1 MKPDHPSWWDPFSD
15 QPYKLPKEKK
25 PRLSPEQLFEYI
37 KTALTALM
45 VSPALAWRYAF
56 PGPKNSPKAID
67 FVGLGIS
74 PDHGEV
80 NQLQDLVSELGV
92 KRLLLRVPSWHYEHV
107 DYYLRFAE
115 RFPDNSFLINV
126 LQSRDSVED
135 PQEWRRALEVITD
148 AFLPITKEFQI
159 GNAINRTKWGCRH
172 TGDYLSLLKATNA
185 MRERHPGIIL
195 AGSSVIDFEPLATLR
210 TLINFHPF
218 QLDACASAMY
228 VNRRGSPRSKQYGLF
243 SLREKL
249 RLIFAI
255 TRLSRR
261 STSELWI
268 TETNW
273 PLLGTKPYTPNSG
286 LPRSTV
292 DEETQARYLSEYYR
306 IAHSLGFVSRVYWWQ
321 LVNPGYGLIDHR
333 DGTMRKM
340 PSFHAFKNLLSGEP
354 L

>member
-1 MKPDHPSWWDPFSD
+1 MKPDYPSWWDPFSD
-15 QPYKLPKEKK
+15 QPYKLPEEKK
-25 PRLSPEQLFEYI
+25 PRLSRGQLSEYL

-45 VSPALAWRYAF
+45 VSPALAWRYGF
-56 PGPKNSPKAID
+56 PGKKTAPKLRD
-67 FVGLGIS
+67 FVGLGVS
-74 PDHGEV
+74 PDHGEIS
-80 NQLQDLVSELGV
+80 QLQDLVSELGV
-92 KRLLLRVPSWHYEHV
+92 KRLLLRVPSWHSDQFEF
-107 DYYLRFAE
+107 YLRFVE
-115 RFPDNSFLINV
+115 GFPDHTFLINI
-126 LQSRDSVED
+126 LQSRDSVENQD
-135 PQEWRRALEVITD
+135 EWHRAIETITQ
-148 AFLPITKEFQI
+148 AFYPITNEFQI

-172 TGDYLSLLKATNA
+172 TGEYLSLLDSTASL
-185 MRERHPGIIL
+185 RETHPNLVL
-195 AGSSVIDFEPLATLR
+195 AGSSVIDFEPLVTLR

-228 VNRRGSPRSKQYGLF
+228 VNRRGAPHSKQYRIFG
-243 SLREKL
+243 LREKL
-249 RLIFAI
+249 RLVHALV
-255 TRLSRR
+255 TLSNRC
-261 STSELWI
+261 SSELWI

-340 PSFHAFKNLLSGEP
+340 PSFFAFQNLLSAES